1 MAFSDYGPTNTT
13 NRQLTNYK
21 PTPQYKFLSN
31 EQQRCIGQML
41 SFFKRNKEVIYKLR
55 IKGTGDTIGISGE
68 NIREWLD
75 GILSEGQ
82 YFSSQSHMLNTMR
95 GCWLE
100 NKGKNPSPD

>member
-1 MAFSDYGPTNTT
+1 MAFSDYGPTTNTS

-21 PTPQYKFLSN
+21 PTPQYKLLSN

-41 SFFKRNKEVIYKLR
+41 SFFKGNKEVIYKLR
-55 IKGTGDTIGISGE
+55 IKDMGNGGNIIATSGG
-68 NIREWLD
+68 NIYEWLD

-82 YFSSQSHMLNTMR
+82 YFSSQSDMLNTMR

-100 NKGKNPSPD
+100 NRD